1 MTGRPE
7 DVAEVKNE
15 ILSAAEH
22 FSQIRAS
29 RRNATAWD
37 LLRFPAAGSNEQVRE
52 KVAVPFWV
60 VGLVVGPKGTTIRRI
75 QQETQTYIIT
85 PGKEKE
91 PVFEIVG
98 TAENVARARQEIESY
113 IAVRMRPRQSHV
125 ASLSNWA
132 KLDNHLNDPTY
143 SSQREALHN
152 SSYLTN
158 SSCIFDPKLLKES
171 GLGQNIQNEQNWR
184 HSSRSLG
191 RPISVDVGE
200 LFRHFP
206 AYENLSFGGKHL
218 LLQDL
223 IEKPRLEIEAVL
235 SNHLSDLN
243 LVSRDILK
251 SFINQDSHLSSA
263 DWKPDRQHGQS
274 GAGRMPLAVKSA
286 PDDIIDYPIESIT
299 SFHTVGSRSQI

>member
-1 MTGRPE
+1 M
-7 DVAEVKNE
+7 
-15 ILSAAEH
+15 
-22 FSQIRAS
+22 
-29 RRNATAWD
+29 
-37 LLRFPAAGSNEQVRE
+37 
-52 KVAVPFWV
+52 AVPFWV

-113 IAVRMRPRQSHV
+113 IAVRMRPRQSHA
-125 ASLSNWA
+125 ASLSNWT
-132 KLDNHLNDPTY
+132 KLDNHLNDLTY
-143 SSQREALHN
+143 SQHEALHN

-184 HSSRSLG
+184 HSSGSVG

-206 AYENLSFGGKHL
+206 AYENLSFGGKHH

-223 IEKPRLEIEAVL
+223 IEKPQLEIEAVL

-243 LVSRDILK
+243 LMSRDILK
-251 SFINQDSHLSSA
+251 SFINNQDSRLSSA
-263 DWKPDRQHGQS
+263 DWKPDRQQS
-274 GAGRMPLAVKSA
+274 QSSAGKMPFAVKSA

>member
-29 RRNATAWD
+29 RRNAAAGD
-37 LLRFPAAGSNEQVRE
+37 LLRFPVASSNEQVRE

-98 TAENVARARQEIESY
+98 TADNVARARQEIESY
-113 IAVRMRPRQSHV
+113 IAVRMRPRQSHAA

-132 KLDNHLNDPTY
+132 KLDNHLNDLAY
-143 SSQREALHN
+143 SQHEALHN

-184 HSSRSLG
+184 HSSGPPG

-206 AYENLSFGGKHL
+206 AYENLSFEGKHH

-223 IEKPRLEIEAVL
+223 IEKPQLEIGTVL

-243 LVSRDILK
+243 LMSRDILK
-251 SFINQDSHLSSA
+251 SFINHDSRSSSA
-263 DWKPDRQHGQS
+263 DWKPDRQHSQS
-274 GAGRMPLAVKSA
+274 SAGRMPFAVKSA
-286 PDDIIDYPIESIT
+286 LDDIIDYPIESIT
-299 SFHTVGSRSQI
+299 SFHVVGSRSQI